1 MLSLESIIML
11 LAIGS
16 LAGLMLGLAG
26 AGGALIMVSLL
37 SLFSGLSVH
46 ESVGATL
53 MASTLASF
61 SVFLIYRRYRSI
73 DLKPCIYLALG
84 SIPGVQLGAFMA
96 KLLPENQLGCML
108 GAILMITSIFLWER
122 GKTGSSGCFRI
133 DGEHGSRYLLGIPMG
148 FTVGTISGLF
158 GASAGVWFLIILLL
172 VFGLPVHKAVGGSA
186 LLTSMTAC
194 FGTIA
199 HYSYGTLNPLAGMV
213 VGAGAIASG
222 NLSARFAN
230 RSTERMLRK
239 VVSILVFSLGMLMLI
254 NKLILP

>member
-1 MLSLESIIML
+1 ML

-37 SLFSGLSVH
+37 SLFSDLSVH

-61 SVFLIYRRYRSI
+61 SVFLIYRRYRNI
-73 DLKPCIYLALG
+73 DLKPCVYLALG

-108 GAILMITSIFLWER
+108 GAILMITSIFLWKR
-122 GKTGSSGCFRI
+122 GKTGCFRI
-133 DGEHGSRYLLGIPMG
+133 EGEHGSRYLLGIPMG

-239 VVSILVFSLGMLMLI
+239 VVSILVFSLGVLMLI